1 MLLPTCLRAKS
12 AAPSSACTPDV
23 MPVEG
28 WIEDR
33 FGQAVSIQGRGTTVA
48 PVVSTTTYQSA
59 PLVEFSALDQESVSV
74 FARTLMALRWR
85 GSQAAIIFSACLG
98 AHANRRI
105 TPNPS
110 TDGTMRAGHRAVV
123 TVRRESA
130 RATPTFRKK
139 PRLRRVQRGR
149 LNGPVSQPMPEQA
162 LRFPT
167 GAMELGIDLRTYAGA
182 TTLSRSAR

>member
-1 MLLPTCLRAKS
+1 VRRPVCARSPLRHPAH
-12 AAPSSACTPDV
+12 APLTSC
-23 MPVEG
+23 M
-28 WIEDR
+28 W
-33 FGQAVSIQGRGTTVA
+33 RGGSKTDLARRSQFRGAGPQLRSRDHVA
-48 PVVSTTTYQSA
+48 PVVSTTTYQPA

-85 GSQAAIIFSACLG
+85 GSQAAIIFSACLS

-105 TPNPS
+105 TPNLS

-130 RATPTFRKK
+130 RATPTCRKK

-149 LNGPVSQPMPEQA
+149 LNGPVSQPVPEPA
-162 LRFPT
+162 LLAFQQVQWNWV
-167 GAMELGIDLRTYAGA
+167 
-182 TTLSRSAR
+182 

>member
-12 AAPSSACTPDV
+12 AAPSSACAPDV
-23 MPVEG
+23 MHVEG

-85 GSQAAIIFSACLG
+85 GSQAAIIFSACLS

-139 PRLRRVQRGR
+139 LRLRRVQRGR
-149 LNGPVSQPMPEQA
+149 LNGPVSQPVPEPA
-162 LRFPT
+162 LLAFQQ
-167 GAMELGIDLRTYAGA
+167 LQWNWV
-182 TTLSRSAR
+182 